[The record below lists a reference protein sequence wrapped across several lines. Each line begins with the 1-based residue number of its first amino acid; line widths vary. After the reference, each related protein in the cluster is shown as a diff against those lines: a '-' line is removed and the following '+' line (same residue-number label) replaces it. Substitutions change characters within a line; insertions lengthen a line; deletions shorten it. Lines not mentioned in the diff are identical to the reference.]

1 MSQTPVLIET
11 SFADAIAI
19 IAAADELPKQT
30 QRHWTTSL
38 RQIAKALDKPL
49 EVIPARLSA
58 VRADL
63 ARLHHAPTGLTFKT
77 LRNHKSNVK
86 SALLWLAREKRIPKH
101 GAAPSPPW
109 EALRDEIKDRFVR
122 WRLSSFIRFC
132 SANGIA
138 PTEVDEF
145 VVERFKGYRAQSGTP
160 TDDASGRRLIRA
172 WNSNVGHIQG
182 WPARR
187 LTEPA
192 VKPSTEVPWT
202 EFPEGLRRD
211 VDQYLQS
218 LTKVRRGRDG
228 RRIRPLKLSTIK
240 ARRVELAAAARMAVK
255 TGVPIGDLNSLSA
268 LLSPDVVEK
277 ILDAYWAK
285 NGETPKAFTIN
296 LAYRFATMAR
306 ETKCIDD
313 AACERLEQRRRDLE
327 DERRGGLT
335 DKNTA
340 LIRQVLTPGVW
351 NRVVK
356 LPQDL
361 MSTARSQRSSAPLK
375 AAVTAQLAVAIAI
388 LTVAPV
394 RLANL
399 VAIRL
404 GLNLIKPGG
413 PDSNYWLTFPDY
425 DVKNRVTLEY
435 PLQQYLKR
443 MIGEYVH
450 DFRPIVLRGR
460 NDDWLFP
467 GQRGGAKA
475 SNLFSGQIKN
485 RIYQTTGLRM
495 TVHQFRHAA
504 GALIL
509 QSRPG
514 EYELVRR
521 LLGHRNVQTT
531 INAYIGLENIHA
543 SEIFSNIV
551 MKHMDD
557 DFDAAEQ

>member
-1 MSQTPVLIET
+1 MTQTPVLLEP

-19 IAAADELPKQT
+19 IAASEELPKQT

-38 RQIAKALDKPL
+38 RQVAKALDKPL
-49 EVIPARLSA
+49 ETIPARLRA

-63 ARLHHAPTGLTFKT
+63 ARLHHAPAELTLKT

-86 SALLWLAREKRIPKH
+86 SALLWLAREKGIPTH
-101 GAAPSPPW
+101 GAPLSSAW
-109 EALRDEIKDRFVR
+109 EGLRAQIKDRFVR
-122 WRLSSFIRFC
+122 WRLSSFFRFC
-132 SANGIA
+132 SASGIA
-138 PTEVDEF
+138 PAEVNEL

-160 TDDASGRRLIRA
+160 TDDASGRRLVRA
-172 WNSNVGHIQG
+172 WNSNVGIIRG
-182 WPARR
+182 WPTRH

-192 VKPSTEVPWT
+192 VKPTTELPWT
-202 EFPEGLRRD
+202 QFPEGLRRE
-211 VDQYLQS
+211 VDRYLQA
-218 LTKVRRGRDG
+218 LTKVRRSRNG
-228 RRIRPLKLSTIK
+228 RRIRPLKASTIRQ
-240 ARRVELAAAARMAVK
+240 RRMELTAAARMAVR
-255 TGVPIGDLNSLSA
+255 TGIAIGDLNSLSA
-268 LLSPDVVEK
+268 LLSPDVAEK
-277 ILDAYWAK
+277 VLDAYWTK
-285 NGETPKAFTIN
+285 NGETPKAFTID
-296 LAYRFATMAR
+296 LACKLVAIAR
-306 ETKCIDD
+306 ETKCIDE
-313 AACERLEQRRRDLE
+313 AACERLDQMRQVLE
-327 DERRGGLT
+327 DQRRGGLT

-351 NRVVK
+351 SRVVQ
-356 LPQDL
+356 LPQKV
-361 MSTARSQRSSAPLK
+361 MSTARSQRASAPHR

-404 GLNLIKPGG
+404 GINLIKPGG

-435 PLQQYLKR
+435 PLEQYLTR
-443 MIGEYVH
+443 MIDEYVH

-467 GQRGGAKA
+467 GQHARAKA
-475 SNLFSGQIKN
+475 SSLFSGQITQ
-485 RIYQTTGLRM
+485 RIYQTTGLRI

-514 EYELVRR
+514 EHELVRR

-531 INAYIGLENIHA
+531 INAYIGLDNIHA
-543 SEIFSNIV
+543 SEIFSKIV
-551 MKHMDD
+551 MQYLDD
-557 DFDAAEQ
+557 EVEAAE

>member
-1 MSQTPVLIET
+1 MSQTPVLIEPC
-11 SFADAIAI
+11 FLNAIAI
-19 IAAADELPKQT
+19 IAASDELSKQT

-38 RQIAKALDKPL
+38 RRIAKAFDKPL
-49 EVIPARLSA
+49 EVIPARLRA

-63 ARLHHAPTGLTFKT
+63 ARLHHAPAGLTLKT

-86 SALLWLAREKRIPKH
+86 SALLWLAREKGIPTH
-101 GAAPSPPW
+101 GAPLTPAW
-109 EALRDEIKDRFVR
+109 EDLRAQIKDRFVR
-122 WRLSSFIRFC
+122 WRLSSFMRFC

-138 PTEVDEF
+138 PAEVDETIL
-145 VVERFKGYRAQSGTP
+145 ERFLSYRAQSGTP
-160 TDDASGRRLIRA
+160 PDDASGRRLVRA
-172 WNSNVGHIQG
+172 WNSNVGHIRG
-182 WPARR
+182 SPTRR
-187 LTEPA
+187 LREPA
-192 VKPSTEVPWT
+192 VKPTTDLPWE
-202 EFPEGLRRD
+202 EFPQGFRRD
-211 VDQYLQS
+211 VDQYLQG
-218 LTKVRRGRDG
+218 LTRVRRSRSG
-228 RRIRPLKLSTIK
+228 RRIRPLKPSTIRQ
-240 ARRVELAAAARMAVK
+240 RRVELAAAARMAVK

-285 NGETPKAFTIN
+285 NGEAPKAFTID
-296 LAYRFATMAR
+296 LAYRFVTIAR
-306 ETKCIDD
+306 ETKCVDD
-313 AACERLEQRRRDLE
+313 EARDRLDEMRRDLE

-351 NRVVK
+351 SRVVK

-361 MSTARSQRSSAPLK
+361 MSTARSQRSSAPHR
-375 AAVTAQLAVAIAI
+375 AAVTAQLAVAIAV

-404 GLNLIKPGG
+404 GINLIKPGG

-435 PLQQYLKR
+435 PIEQYVTR
-443 MIGEYVH
+443 VIDEYVY

-475 SNLFSGQIKN
+475 SILLSGQITQ

-495 TVHQFRHAA
+495 TAHQFRHAA

-509 QSRPG
+509 QARPG

-543 SEIFSNIV
+543 SEIFSKIV
-551 MKHMDD
+551 LKHMDD
-557 DFDAAEQ
+557 GWEAAQ

>member
-1 MSQTPVLIET
+1 MSQTPVLIEP
-11 SFADAIAI
+11 SFVDAIAI
-19 IAAADELPKQT
+19 IAASDELPKQT
-30 QRHWTTSL
+30 RRHWTTSL

-63 ARLHHAPTGLTFKT
+63 ARLHHAPTGLTLKT

-101 GAAPSPPW
+101 GAALSPAW
-109 EALRDEIKDRFVR
+109 ETLRDQIKDRFAR
-122 WRLSSFIRFC
+122 WRLSSFMRFC

-138 PTEVDEF
+138 PAEVDEL
-145 VVERFKGYRAQSGTP
+145 VVERFKGYRAHSGTP
-160 TDDASGRRLIRA
+160 TEDASGRRLIRA

-187 LTEPA
+187 LAEPA
-192 VKPSTEVPWT
+192 VKPFTEVPWT
-202 EFPEGLRRD
+202 EFPECLRRD

-218 LTKVRRGRDG
+218 LTKVRKGRSG
-228 RRIRPLKLSTIK
+228 RRIRPLKRTTIRQ
-240 ARRVELAAAARMAVK
+240 RRMELAAATRMAVR
-255 TGVPIGDLNSLSA
+255 TGVAIGDLNSLSA

-285 NGETPKAFTIN
+285 NGETPKAFTID
-296 LAYRFATMAR
+296 LACRFVAIAR
-306 ETKCIDD
+306 ETKCIDE
-313 AACERLEQRRRDLE
+313 AACERLDQMRQHLE
-327 DERRGGLT
+327 DQRRGGLT

-351 NRVVK
+351 NRVVN

-361 MSTARSQRSSAPLK
+361 MSKARSQRLSAPHR

-435 PLQQYLKR
+435 PLEQYVTR
-443 MIGEYVH
+443 MIDKYVH
-450 DFRPIVLRGR
+450 DFRAIVLHGR

-531 INAYIGLENIHA
+531 INAYIGLENIRA
-543 SEIFSNIV
+543 SEIFCKIV
-551 MKHMDD
+551 MQHLDD
-557 DFDAAEQ
+557 DLDAAE